1 MGTEKTSRWAQRVF
15 TFLMR
20 KIVDAAF
27 KFPGGAVAERTV
39 AGCMRHL
46 DAGAEKLSREKVV
59 DFCVCQVYAIAFY
72 DKEYLRRWKPS
83 HSFGEK
89 ALERFTANTR
99 ARRYYEDLW
108 LRKYDISRA
117 GLEDLIRDRSRHP
130 LSKFIYP
137 EYEDAT
143 KARHVDSKTGL
154 YVCSVSTLMWTPFSP
169 VCRVCAVGSAC
180 HHMTRERYPELCRIR
195 EEAWKGGRS

>member
-39 AGCMRHL
+39 AGCMENL
-46 DAGAEKLSREKVV
+46 DAGTQKLSHEKIV
-59 DFCVCQVYAIAFY
+59 DFCVCQVYAIAFF

-89 ALERFTANTR
+89 ALERFTASTR
-99 ARRYYEDLW
+99 ARRYYENLW
-108 LRKYDISRA
+108 LQKYDISRA
-117 GLEDLIRDRSRHP
+117 ELVELILDRSRHP

-143 KARHVDSKTGL
+143 KARHVGSKTGL

-169 VCRVCAVGSAC
+169 VCRECMVECTC
-180 HHMTRERYPELCRIR
+180 RELMQKHYPELFRIR
-195 EEAWKGGRS
+195 VEAWKGERS